1 VAITAPVIDV
11 IDPSGR
17 THRVVG
23 RAAEM
28 VVAIL
33 EQVDRINEAPAGDLV
48 FNFGPGSMQPRF
60 TENWR
65 RVK

>member
-1 VAITAPVIDV
+1 MAAPVIDV

-17 THRVVG
+17 RHTVNG

-28 VVAIL
+28 VAAIL
-33 EQVDRINEAPAGDLV
+33 ENADRINEVTAGDLV